1 MVTLKIRACRI
12 VQEEAS
18 ERAPERRSLAGF
30 RRVRRGPR
38 RTSCARCGGPRW
50 WVRGRRKTG
59 PHRPHAWRGDECA
72 RRGLAAPK
80 LNEMLN
86 GPGPAG
92 RPRPGR
98 VVAAGRGHA
107 AGAANARLAVATP
120 WRRSDGV
127 RTYCVPCCAGI
138 LQPAERRASRVTAQR
153 TTSPGGAVVSR
164 QIDLRRS
171 RAT

>member
-1 MVTLKIRACRI
+1 MATLKIRACRN

-38 RTSCARCGGPRW
+38 RASCARCGGLRW
-50 WVRGRRKTG
+50 WVRGRRKNG
-59 PHRPHAWRGDECA
+59 PHRPQAWRGDDCA
-72 RRGLAAPK
+72 RRGLAALK

-107 AGAANARLAVATP
+107 AGGRRMPGSRWPRRGVDLIAFEPIACNAVLGSCGLP
-120 WRRSDGV
+120 NG
-127 RTYCVPCCAGI
+127 G
-138 LQPAERRASRVTAQR
+138 LRA
-153 TTSPGGAVVSR
+153 
-164 QIDLRRS
+164 LRRKGRPRPEARS
-171 RAT
+171 FRVRST